1 VWLIFT
7 KTKNIFL
14 KDTINGRRKFISS
27 VLIAGGVSAM
37 APASL
42 FATENIPATALPS
55 QPPRPKVLF
64 FDVNETLLD
73 LNAMKAS
80 IGKVLNNRTDLLPL
94 WFTTMLQYSLVST
107 VANQYHDFGAVGAA
121 ALLMVARNNNIP
133 LTDVQAKEAIKP
145 ILSLPPH
152 KEVEAA
158 LMKLKQAGFTMV
170 SFTNSS
176 NKAVQAQLDNAKLSG
191 LFDAKL
197 SIEDLGKFKPH
208 TDAYN
213 WAARKMGVKPAD
225 CLLVAAHGWDVA
237 GAQWAGWRTAF
248 ISRPGQQLYPLAE
261 VPEIN
266 VPDLAA
272 LADTLVAM
280 K

>member
-1 VWLIFT
+1 M
-7 KTKNIFL
+7 
-14 KDTINGRRKFISS
+14 KDTTNSRRKFISS
-27 VLIAGGVSAM
+27 ALLAGGVGAI
-37 APASL
+37 APATL
-42 FATENIPATALPS
+42 FAAENTIDATITIEPI
-55 QPPRPKVLF
+55 RPKVLF

-80 IGKVLNNRTDLLPL
+80 VGKALNNRTELLPL

-121 ALLMVARNNNIP
+121 ALLMVARNNNIS

-152 KEVEAA
+152 KEVAAA
-158 LMKLKQAGFTMV
+158 LLKLKQAGFTIV

-176 NKAVQAQLDNAKLSG
+176 NKAVQTQLENAKLSD
-191 LFDAKL
+191 LFDARL

-208 TDAYN
+208 ADAYN
-213 WAARKMGVKPAD
+213 WAARKMGMKPFD
-225 CLLVAAHGWDVA
+225 CMLVAAHGWDVA

-248 ISRPGQQLYPLAE
+248 ISRPGQQLYPLADA
-261 VPEIN
+261 PEIN
-266 VPDLAA
+266 VPDLAV
-272 LADTLVAM
+272 LADKLVAM